1 MTGGFMPVKI
11 TPVKSEPRR
20 CYVLNMR
27 RQTGAPKILF
37 NRFINNSANYI
48 GRMVF
53 ARLAHLLLIMTVLIL
68 MIPFTA
74 HCADPGADD
83 GDSDIHPLMRGA
95 GQEESTSQA
104 QTPARSE
111 TSPQKDDAKKK
122 YKWLFR
128 DREAQQ
134 IQPPDQPAGQFEN
147 FDRLVKQ
154 ARKLYLGG
162 DKDNSILEYRNALDL
177 FESIL
182 DDLPAGSLTLR
193 DLEARFPVFEEM
205 LIRILGPINSEIKED
220 DSGLIFHLMEKRRLA
235 RRNLTI
241 KKAGSI
247 EPYDVAPELLAQET
261 ELLVELNE
269 LQRAAPTAAIRKAE
283 EDIKNRLI
291 DLRQSI
297 HRKSP
302 RYAFLR
308 KSLPISLAEIKR
320 EYLAPNELIMDFNL
334 FSDRMVVGMLT
345 NDEAIYYQ
353 VPINRQEVEKGVF
366 LLQDRLREFMLGSES
381 SFMGHAWKEPCRRVY
396 RSLLGRLPSP
406 PQEKKVIFI
415 IPDRSLWYLPFS
427 ALLDSEDRPFGQDR
441 VITMIPSVDML
452 KFTRSMAK
460 TENQLIAKN
469 SLLVFESIPWISNE
483 ETKQPAPHQSQ
494 SRKTP
499 PKKLTESEKIEKLI
513 LSNPVYPKPS
523 DIVVGV
529 QRIFRNFEVWVGP
542 TATVDRLADL
552 KNRKESVIIMALP
565 LGVPDV
571 VQGDFQ
577 PSFFFSP
584 NKQGERKIPSRKFF
598 SVSVN
603 TNLMVNPVAWF
614 EIQDRDAPVGEG
626 PLLLSLAFFYSGAK
640 MSLINYS
647 DPNWGADEPFLMN
660 TLRKIS
666 EKTKPGQAI
675 ASFSMELPQGLDSSF
690 TGRPPSWAGWILHG
704 DPGRQH

>member
-1 MTGGFMPVKI
+1 MI
-11 TPVKSEPRR
+11 LLNYSDHDSLDCRR
-20 CYVLNMR
+20 RTELFRLIPMCLV
-27 RQTGAPKILF
+27 IL
-37 NRFINNSANYI
+37 
-48 GRMVF
+48 V
-53 ARLAHLLLIMTVLIL
+53 
-68 MIPFTA
+68 FTA
-74 HCADPGADD
+74 IFPILADSSDLAADD

-95 GQEESTSQA
+95 GDEETASRNQA
-104 QTPARSE
+104 PVKTD
-111 TSPQKDDAKKK
+111 TSPSKDDAKKK
-122 YKWLFR
+122 YKWLFHDR
-128 DREAQQ
+128 DAQQ
-134 IQPPDQPAGQFEN
+134 TQTVDQPAGQFEK

-154 ARKLYLGG
+154 ARKLYLAGE
-162 DKDNSILEYRNALDL
+162 KENSILEYRNALDL
-177 FESIL
+177 FESVL
-182 DDLPAGSLTLR
+182 DDLPAGSQPLR
-193 DLEARFPVFEEM
+193 DLESRFQVFEEM
-205 LIRILGPINSEIKED
+205 LVRILGPVNSEIKEE

-235 RRNLTI
+235 RRNLTM
-241 KKAGSI
+241 KKAGPI
-247 EPYDVAPELLAQET
+247 EPFDVPPELLAQET
-261 ELLVELNE
+261 ELLIELNE
-269 LQRAAPTAAIRKAE
+269 LQRATPTTAVRKAE

-291 DLRQSI
+291 DLRQTI
-297 HRKSP
+297 HKKSP
-302 RYAFLR
+302 KYSFLR

-320 EYLAPNELIMDFNL
+320 EYLAPHELIMDFNL

-353 VPINRQEVEKGVF
+353 APINRQELEKGVF
-366 LLQDRLREFMLGSES
+366 TLQDRLREFMLGSES

-396 RSLLGRLPSP
+396 RSLLGRLPAP
-406 PQEKKVIFI
+406 AQEKKVIFI
-415 IPDRSLWYLPFS
+415 IPDRSLWYLPFP

-469 SLLVFESIPWISNE
+469 SLLVFESIPWISND
-483 ETKQPAPHQSQ
+483 ETKQPAAQQNQPK
-494 SRKTP
+494 KTP
-499 PKKLTESEKIEKLI
+499 ARKLTESEKIEKLI

-523 DIVVGV
+523 DIVIGV

-552 KNRKESVIIMALP
+552 KNRKESVIILALP

-584 NKQGERKIPSRKFF
+584 NKQGQRKIPSRKFF
-598 SVSVN
+598 SASVN
-603 TNLMVNPVAWF
+603 TNLLVNPVAWF

-626 PLLLSLAFFYSGAK
+626 PLFLSLAFFYSGAK

-660 TLRKIS
+660 ALKKIS

-675 ASFSMELPQGLDSSF
+675 ASFSIELPQSLDSSF

-704 DPGRQH
+704 DPGRQAKEN